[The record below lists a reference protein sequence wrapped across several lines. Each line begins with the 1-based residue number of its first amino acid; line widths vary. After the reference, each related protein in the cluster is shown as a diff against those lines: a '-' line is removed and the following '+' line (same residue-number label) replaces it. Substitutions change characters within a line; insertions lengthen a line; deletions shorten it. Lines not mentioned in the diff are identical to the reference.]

1 MALLLCVLPL
11 LYGSLLFPSTS
22 SRIWVYA
29 DVGHRDH
36 IPLWGET
43 GAGLCWSSVPPRAA
57 VLQLLYVQP
66 PGTQLQGQEWC
77 CWCLLPSAPPPQ
89 PGVLLRFGGIWVE
102 ILSLFSRALTVRDRH
117 LQSTEMASLRSVIS
131 HLNSFGV

>member
-36 IPLWGET
+36 IPLWG
-43 GAGLCWSSVPPRAA
+43 GDRSRA
-57 VLQLLYVQP
+57 VLELCAP
-66 PGTQLQGQEWC
+66 QGS
-77 CWCLLPSAPPPQ
+77 SAPAPLCAAPRSSG
-89 PGVLLRFGGIWVE
+89 PGVVLLVPAAICSSTTARGAAEVWRHLGWKSSP
-102 ILSLFSRALTVRDRH
+102 SLFSRALTVRDRH
-117 LQSTEMASLRSVIS
+117 LQSAEMASLRSVIS
-131 HLNSFGV
+131 HLN